1 MLDMAACFG
10 DLCWCMPAYATSVQV
25 IFDGAAAQLGISSSP
40 HSDSVSFNST
50 TKFNHECN
58 HFLISDIAQL
68 LVGVA
73 YPLIYLPVF
82 LPNRT
87 FLHAAQR

>member
-1 MLDMAACFG
+1 MLDTAACFG

-50 TKFNHECN
+50 TKFNHS
-58 HFLISDIAQL
+58 LISDIAQL

-73 YPLIYLPVF
+73 YPLIYLPVH
-82 LPNRT
+82 LPIQM